1 MTPTGTKRE
10 TRQRVLESLRAM
22 SAATRDEKSSALRQ
36 LAASLLSNETAL
48 NIGIYIPMPHEV
60 NLLPLLQ
67 EYPQHHYAAPRCLPG
82 RQMSFHYIRRVAEDT
97 APDAHGI
104 PAPHADL
111 PVMQP
116 EDIDIL
122 FVPGVA
128 FTPEGDRLGYGG
140 GYYDRFFGKFKP
152 ASIGVAYEEFIL
164 RSVPHGR
171 FDISVDVI
179 VSERGI
185 YACK

>member
-1 MTPTGTKRE
+1 MTPTSTKRE

-82 RQMSFHYIRRVAEDT
+82 RQMSFHHIRHVAEDT

-111 PVMQP
+111 PVLQP

-140 GYYDRFFGKFKP
+140 GYYDRYIPRCTK
-152 ASIGVAYEEFIL
+152 AHLIAAAFIEQLQAALPTEAHDL
-164 RSVPHGR
+164 RIPHLLY
-171 FDISVDVI
+171 I
-179 VSERGI
+179 
-185 YACK
+185 

>member
-10 TRQRVLESLRAM
+10 TRQRVLETLRAM
-22 SAATRDEKSSALRQ
+22 PAAMREEKSSALRQ
-36 LAASLLSNETAL
+36 LSASLLSNGTAL

-82 RQMSFHYIRRVAEDT
+82 RQMSFHHIRDIEADT
-97 APDAHGI
+97 APGAHGI
-104 PAPHADL
+104 PAPHAAL
-111 PVMQP
+111 PIMEP

-128 FTPEGDRLGYGG
+128 FTTEGDRLGYGG
-140 GYYDRFFGKFKP
+140 GYYDRYIPRCTKAQLIAAAFAEQIQATLPTEGHD
-152 ASIGVAYEEFIL
+152 L
-164 RSVPHGR
+164 RIPHL
-171 FDISVDVI
+171 FYI
-179 VSERGI
+179 
-185 YACK
+185 

>member
-1 MTPTGTKRE
+1 MNSSAGKHEVRQQVLQHLR
-10 TRQRVLESLRAM
+10 TRPSHRVEEDSALLRAM
-22 SAATRDEKSSALRQ
+22 
-36 LAASLLSNETAL
+36 LAPLLQTPTPQNV
-48 NIGIYIPMPHEV
+48 GIYIPMTHEV

-82 RQMSFHYIRRVAEDT
+82 RQMSFHHIRRVAEDT

-111 PVMQP
+111 PVIQP

-128 FTPEGDRLGYGG
+128 FTPDGDRLGYGG
-140 GYYDRFFGKFKP
+140 GYYDRYIPRCTKAHLIAAAFTEQMQATLP
-152 ASIGVAYEEFIL
+152 TEPHDL
-164 RSVPHGR
+164 RIPHLLY
-171 FDISVDVI
+171 I
-179 VSERGI
+179 
-185 YACK
+185 